1 MQILQHSKKIND
13 SVIPVKTPKRAQK
26 TVQLVRIWG
35 QVKKPAVVGCTSNT
49 SAGEAETGQS
59 QGLASYPVSQPSLTA
74 KSWVMR
80 DPVAKTRAD
89 MPEEQHP
96 KLTSD
101 LLTHLHMG
109 ACVPN
114 THTYTYTS
122 KEKN

>member
-1 MQILQHSKKIND
+1 M
-13 SVIPVKTPKRAQK
+13 
-26 TVQLVRIWG
+26 
-35 QVKKPAVVGCTSNT
+35 KKPAVVGCTSNT
-49 SAGEAETGQS
+49 SAGEAETGRS

-80 DPVAKTRAD
+80 DPVVKTRAD

-96 KLTSD
+96 KLISD

-114 THTYTYTS
+114 IHTYIYILPKKKLSLPKQTNSNTILP
-122 KEKN
+122 